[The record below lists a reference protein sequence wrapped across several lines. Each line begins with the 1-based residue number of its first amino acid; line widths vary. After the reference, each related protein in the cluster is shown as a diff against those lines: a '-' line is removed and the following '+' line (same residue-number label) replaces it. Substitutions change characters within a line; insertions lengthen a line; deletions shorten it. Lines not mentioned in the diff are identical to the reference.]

1 MKSVVVL
8 VMALMLVAPLTAEG
22 EILLEP
28 LEYDWNGHDKPP
40 WNIRIDGCNF
50 MEMVRILELRLQKY
64 TASGLE
70 GNYFLESPKSQWGL
84 LRISVS
90 LCHATEIWKINQE
103 VAKYSPEE
111 AGSPF
116 LVLARYPKV
125 PSHSLYQ
132 AGEGSRPIEMV
143 VLLDANVN
151 DKDAEAIIREKDFL
165 VLSGL
170 ISWYMLDVPTV
181 NLLAIRTVVIR
192 IDALHR
198 TLESGEA
205 IRRIKNLPIS
215 TSERVREIIQQEKEK
230 APPIEKK
237 EQVPQGCC

>member
-40 WNIRIDGCNF
+40 WNIRIWGCNF
-50 MEMVRILELRLQKY
+50 MEMARLLEFRLQKY
-64 TASGLE
+64 TVTGLE
-70 GNYFLESPKSQWGL
+70 GNYFLESPKSSWGL

-90 LCHATEIWKINQE
+90 LCHATEIWKIDQKM
-103 VAKYSPEE
+103 VKFSSEE
-111 AGSPF
+111 LNAPF
-116 LVLARYPKV
+116 LVFARYPKV

-132 AGEGSRPIEMV
+132 AGEGSKPIEMV

-151 DKDAEAIIREKDFL
+151 YKDAEAIIREKDFL
-165 VLSGL
+165 VISGL
-170 ISWYMLDVPTV
+170 ISWYTLDVPTV
-181 NLLAIRTVVIR
+181 NPLAIRTVVIR

-198 TLESGEA
+198 TLEPGEA
-205 IRRIKNLPIS
+205 IGRIKNLPIP